1 MQEAGAPERGPE
13 RLRVR
18 CEVRTVWARQPR
30 GAVHD
35 AHPRLRIEI
44 GKRRDGATTF
54 RLVRADGSATWQRHE
69 KPKAA
74 FFPLHDL
81 EHFAVET
88 VLGHSRGFY
97 GLVAEGW
104 ELGDFGTPWPRGPMP
119 ADMDPSESIVGFLDL
134 ERATGVELTADEV
147 NDQLQAKLGERHASV
162 RIAEEELAR
171 VRAVVRELHT
181 RWWELPQGETMTL
194 EFDVS

>member
-1 MQEAGAPERGPE
+1 MKDS
-13 RLRVR
+13 
-18 CEVRTVWARQPR
+18 T
-30 GAVHD
+30 
-35 AHPRLRIEI
+35 PRLRIEI

-69 KPKAA
+69 GNKAA

-88 VLGHSRGFY
+88 VLGHGRGFY

-147 NDQLQAKLGERHASV
+147 NDQLRAKLGARGSSTGAAQVASV
-162 RIAEEELAR
+162 RITDEELAR
-171 VRAVVRELHT
+171 VRTVVRELHA
-181 RWWELPQGETMTL
+181 RWWALPAGETMTL
-194 EFDVS
+194 EFDVR

>member
-1 MQEAGAPERGPE
+1 
-13 RLRVR
+13 VS
-18 CEVRTVWARQPR
+18 
-30 GAVHD
+30 D

-69 KPKAA
+69 GNTAA

-88 VLGHSRGFY
+88 VLGHGRGFY

-147 NDQLQAKLGERHASV
+147 NEQLRAKLGERNASAGSGRV
-162 RIAEEELAR
+162 HITDEDLAH
-171 VRAVVRELHT
+171 VRAVVRELHAK
-181 RWWELPQGETMTL
+181 WWELPPGETMSL
-194 EFDVS
+194 EFDVG

>member
-1 MQEAGAPERGPE
+1 M
-13 RLRVR
+13 
-18 CEVRTVWARQPR
+18 T
-30 GAVHD
+30 D

-69 KPKAA
+69 GSKAL

-88 VLGHSRGFY
+88 VLRHGRGFY

-134 ERATGVELTADEV
+134 ERATGVELTADDV
-147 NDQLQAKLGERHASV
+147 NDQLRAKLTGSDQAASV
-162 RIAEEELAR
+162 RVTDEALAR
-171 VRAVVRELHT
+171 VRAVVRELHA
-181 RWWELPQGETMTL
+181 RWWELPPGATMTL
-194 EFDVS
+194 EFDVG

>member
-1 MQEAGAPERGPE
+1 M
-13 RLRVR
+13 
-18 CEVRTVWARQPR
+18 TN
-30 GAVHD
+30 D
-35 AHPRLRIEI
+35 HPRLRIEI

-69 KPKAA
+69 GQKAA

-88 VLGHSRGFY
+88 VLGHGRGFY

-134 ERATGVELTADEV
+134 ERATGIELSADEV
-147 NDQLQAKLGERHASV
+147 NDQLRAKLRERAAV
-162 RIAEEELAR
+162 ARITDEELAR
-171 VRAVVRELHT
+171 VRAVVRELHA
-181 RWWELPQGETMTL
+181 RWWELPPGATMLL
-194 EFDVS
+194 EFDVR